1 MRKALSVCAV
11 FLISFGIIALA
22 YAPVSNQI
30 ATVKNIKII
39 SDFNTKRDN
48 FLNSDDNDK
57 SNVQI
62 DINRLYNDSIAYNNN
77 LKKHQS
83 ELLSSDTYTYPSLNL
98 ADYGITDGVYGYIS
112 APSINMQLPIYL
124 GASDYNMSIG
134 AAHMT
139 HTSLPV
145 GGESTNVVLT
155 AHTGYIGKVFFDNIT
170 KLQVDDEVMI
180 TNYWTTLSYKV
191 KEYKVT
197 KNNQSASCYIQKG
210 KDLLTLITCISDGN
224 GGFDRY
230 VVVCERN

>member
-39 SDFNTKRDN
+39 SEFNTKRDN
-48 FLNSDDNDK
+48 FLYSDDNDK

-145 GGESTNVVLT
+145 SGESTNVVLT